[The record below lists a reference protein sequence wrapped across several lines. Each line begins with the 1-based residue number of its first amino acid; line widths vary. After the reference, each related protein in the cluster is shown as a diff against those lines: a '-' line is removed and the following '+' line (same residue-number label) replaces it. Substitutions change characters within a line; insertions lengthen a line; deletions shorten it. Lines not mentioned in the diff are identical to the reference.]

1 MCGIIQK
8 NEINVGLVCVMKQE
22 LLAIRTRT
30 EQSSCIVAVA
40 VRSIK
45 QIQRFVDLGPI
56 LKQNLESFKSCLN
69 LNSMLVISTSL
80 KISTSKQ
87 KRNIFSSSEKK
98 NFLPSLLTFSCL
110 CLVPFVEFSR
120 VFVRMRLR
128 NQREPYYASEEL
140 GKETVAN

>member
-1 MCGIIQK
+1 MFNEDIAREIAVSKLEREKMSKKESVSLVAAVWYIIQK

-30 EQSSCIVAVA
+30 EQSSCVVTVA

-45 QIQRFVDLGPI
+45 RIQRFVDLGPI

-80 KISTSKQ
+80 KSSTSK
-87 KRNIFSSSEKK
+87 
-98 NFLPSLLTFSCL
+98 
-110 CLVPFVEFSR
+110 
-120 VFVRMRLR
+120 
-128 NQREPYYASEEL
+128 
-140 GKETVAN
+140 